1 MKRSALKRQRGV
13 NSLEQQQQDVGLN
26 AFELEKQLV
35 QSADERKR
43 LVQKADQIQQ
53 ETFMIQDKVSCCACK
68 CLCSKDSAAL
78 SCFAMSV

>member
-53 ETFMIQDKVSCCACK
+53 ETFMIQDK
-68 CLCSKDSAAL
+68 
-78 SCFAMSV
+78 